1 MRMKIERSIETTAPP
16 ERVWPFL
23 VTPEEILKWFT
34 LLESFEYTS
43 ERRGVGTTFHYD
55 ERSGGRLMK
64 LDYRV
69 TEWVEN
75 QRLAFTLVSGP
86 MRKDDQVWSIEAI
99 PTGSRVTLSEDIEL
113 SGGVFGKILL
123 TLFVGR
129 MIGKHLQDMLTNL
142 RGLAEA

>member
-1 MRMKIERSIETTAPP
+1 MRIERSIDTAATP
-16 ERVWPFL
+16 ERVWPLL
-23 VTPEEILKWFT
+23 VAPEEIMKWFT
-34 LLESFEYTS
+34 LLESFEYTG
-43 ERRGVGTTFHYD
+43 EQRGVGTTFHYD

-99 PTGSRVTLSEDIEL
+99 PTGSRITLSEDIEL
-113 SGGVFGKILL
+113 SGGVFGKMLL
-123 TLFVGR
+123 AAFVGR
-129 MIGKHLQDMLTNL
+129 MIGKHLEEMLVNL

>member
-1 MRMKIERSIETTAPP
+1 MKIERSIDSTAPP
-16 ERVWPFL
+16 ERVWPLL

-43 ERRGVGTTFHYD
+43 EQRGVGTTFHYD

-75 QRLAFTLVSGP
+75 RRLAFTLVSGP

-99 PTGSRVTLSEDIEL
+99 PTGSRVTLSEHIEL
-113 SGGVFGKILL
+113 SGGVFGKMLL
-123 TLFVGR
+123 ALFVGR
-129 MIGKHLQDMLTNL
+129 MVGKHLEEMLTNL
-142 RGLAEA
+142 RGLVEA

>member
-1 MRMKIERSIETTAPP
+1 MKIERSIDTTAPP
-16 ERVWPFL
+16 ERVWPLL

-43 ERRGVGTTFHYD
+43 EQRGVGTTFHYD

-64 LDYRV
+64 LDYQV

-75 QRLAFTLVSGP
+75 RRLAFTLVSGP

-99 PTGSRVTLSEDIEL
+99 PTGSRVTLSEHIEL
-113 SGGVFGKILL
+113 SGGVFGKMLL
-123 TLFVGR
+123 ALLVGR
-129 MIGKHLQDMLTNL
+129 MIGKHLEEMLTNL
-142 RGLAEA
+142 RNLVEA

>member
-1 MRMKIERSIETTAPP
+1 MTIERSVDTTAPA
-16 ERVWPFL
+16 ERVWPLL
-23 VTPEEILKWFT
+23 VTPEDILKWFT

-43 ERRGVGTTFHYD
+43 EHRGVGATFHYD

-86 MRKDDQVWSIEAI
+86 MRKDDQVWSIAAI

-113 SGGVFGKILL
+113 SGGVFGRMLL
-123 TLFVGR
+123 ALFVGR
-129 MIGKHLQDMLTNL
+129 MIGKHLEEMLTNL